1 MRETTNSSL
10 PVAVARPASGYVS
23 DVAYP
28 RAFVPQI
35 TPPTLRLVAAL
46 NGYPAPPEHDFDYC
60 DLGCATGDTLVTLAA
75 ANPGARFVGVERNGD
90 HVRTG
95 RGRVERGGLRNVR
108 FVERD
113 FEELGSADGEV
124 PPLFDFIVAHGIWSW
139 VSPRKRDAILA
150 FVRSHLKPGGLF
162 YLSYNALPGWSSV
175 EPLRRLMLEN
185 TAARGTTLERAREG
199 VQLAQR
205 LADSGAAYFAS
216 HPTAK
221 SMLALMQKGGLPYVA
236 HEYFHADW
244 QPMYFADVARSLAN
258 SDPRPEGDV
267 GDPAPGPLAFLG
279 QVPLYANVRE
289 LAIPPSLK
297 KIAESVPDR
306 IALEGLKDFATNELF
321 RCDVYVRGKVSRSVS
336 ETQYYFEGTPFG
348 TLAPL
353 AHVKREV
360 RLPFYT
366 VEYKEPIYEALLA
379 AIAEHACTA
388 MTLMSVP
395 ELAALGQ
402 LRVGDCL
409 QSLVLGGQV
418 VPMAGAPAPAHV
430 SSGGSSD
437 DGKGLRIVLPYNEL
451 VLEEAL
457 AEEGPL
463 VFASPVLGAG
473 VQVSLLEALCIRLV
487 TDPSLSREAYP
498 DKVRDYARSRPMP
511 ISIGDRKIKDADE
524 LVRVMAREI
533 ERFRT
538 SSLAKLVELGVLGVA

>member
-1 MRETTNSSL
+1 
-10 PVAVARPASGYVS
+10 
-23 DVAYP
+23 
-28 RAFVPQI
+28 
-35 TPPTLRLVAAL
+35 
-46 NGYPAPPEHDFDYC
+46 
-60 DLGCATGDTLVTLAA
+60 
-75 ANPGARFVGVERNGD
+75 
-90 HVRTG
+90 
-95 RGRVERGGLRNVR
+95 
-108 FVERD
+108 
-113 FEELGSADGEV
+113 
-124 PPLFDFIVAHGIWSW
+124 
-139 VSPRKRDAILA
+139 
-150 FVRSHLKPGGLF
+150 
-162 YLSYNALPGWSSV
+162 
-175 EPLRRLMLEN
+175 
-185 TAARGTTLERAREG
+185 
-199 VQLAQR
+199 
-205 LADSGAAYFAS
+205 
-216 HPTAK
+216 
-221 SMLALMQKGGLPYVA
+221 
-236 HEYFHADW
+236 
-244 QPMYFADVARSLAN
+244 MYFADVARSLAN